1 MEKKVDNAE
10 YKKKIFSLKHREID
24 NLRFEDLN
32 ENLELLKNQKFGR
45 NSKIGEKHIA
55 LTAMNFDKKQYLTSA
70 NDRMRTRIIKE
81 RQMVGSE
88 EKVFVSAQKLYLHPA
103 TAIPDLVKWNP
114 KEIKKLL
121 QGDKKE
127 N

>member
-1 MEKKVDNAE
+1 M
-10 YKKKIFSLKHREID
+10 
-24 NLRFEDLN
+24 
-32 ENLELLKNQKFGR
+32 
-45 NSKIGEKHIA
+45 NS
-55 LTAMNFDKKQYLTSA
+55 DKKQYLTSA
-70 NDRMRTRIIKE
+70 NDKMRMRTVKE

-103 TAIPDLVKWNP
+103 TAVPDLVQWNP

-127 N
+127 S